1 MGLEVYT
8 VAENM
13 TVKEFAARLQRRRA
27 KLGLTFQELSDRTGI
42 SPATLQRYEAGE
54 MKKIPKA
61 KLDILTQGLNTTV
74 KDFIT
79 EDIEEVIS
87 DVKPTMLPAYNA
99 LPVLELLSWLDYE
112 VETVDPDDKCQSF
125 KCPPRE
131 DIPRGPVWI
140 RSVETGR
147 CYRIDWQKFLDL
159 EHCLTSYAKF
169 LVYESIRNAQ
179 TIKRPK
185 NWRPIIERK

>member
-1 MGLEVYT
+1 
-8 VAENM
+8 
-13 TVKEFAARLQRRRA
+13 
-27 KLGLTFQELSDRTGI
+27 
-42 SPATLQRYEAGE
+42 

-169 LVYESIRNAQ
+169 LVYESIQNAP